1 MGIGIP
7 PSFRN
12 ASKPANGNKILGPP
26 EQIAHPTNGV
36 NMKPSLSL
44 FLTLLLAFGVPPKAT
59 FGQGVTFTPP
69 EIMES
74 HTANSQKQAIENK
87 TPSLDFSKGPAPLWI
102 WGESP
107 SKKYVLTKEF
117 SVESPYLAVCKFTC
131 DNEVRLK
138 INDKEV
144 GQSLEWQTPVKKD
157 ITGFL
162 KPGRNVIRAEVANE
176 GDIGGFA
183 FKLILSPEIG
193 QQTYVVSD
201 DSWQAFERKTPTQ
214 SQKTKRIG
222 KMGDG
227 PWGDIFANS
236 QPAAGNQTFQLPPQ
250 FQIERL
256 YSVPKETQGSWVCL
270 CLDDKGRIIASDQ
283 ENKGLYRITPGKT
296 GTLEPT
302 KVEKLKVKMSGAQ
315 GMLFA
320 FGSLYVS
327 ANWAPGNGLYRLRD
341 TDGDDQFDEVIKLKD
356 LQGGGEHGPHSLR
369 LSQDGKGILLS
380 CGNHTLPPKGFQKSR
395 LPSNWNE
402 DHLLP
407 RQWDA
412 NGHAAGIL
420 APGGYI
426 ARTDPEGKEWEILT
440 MGYRNQFDFALH
452 PEGELFV
459 YDADME
465 WDFGMPWYRPT
476 RVNHATSG
484 SELGWRSGTGK
495 WPSYYPDSLPAMID
509 IGPGSPVGVE
519 FGTLAKFP
527 AKYQKAL
534 FICDWTFGTMYAL
547 HLTPNGSTF
556 TATKEEFVSKTPLP
570 LTDVVIGKDGAMY
583 FSVGGRGTQSELYRV
598 TYVGTEST
606 QPVNNAPDPST
617 KETQLRQLRNRLESF
632 HNKGIITLADY
643 DFILSHL
650 GNPDRFVRYAARV
663 ALEQKPLGEWQESVL
678 QLKTPLA
685 QIHGAI
691 ALAHQA
697 GKNSKS
703 RAIASLL
710 SVDFLTLEESVQLDW
725 LRALQLIFIRMGQP
739 EKGDAQLVL
748 ATLDS
753 FFPASSDFVNREL
766 INLLVYLQS
775 TTVAAK
781 ATLLFQKPSTSSL
794 DESLNPLL
802 ARNRGYGGTIS
813 QMLANRPDPQKI
825 HYLFALRNLKDQ
837 WTIKDRKAYFLALN
851 EERTKS
857 GGASYQGFLNN
868 IEKDAYE
875 NAKDTERLEI
885 EAMGLKKPALIKS
898 LPKPEGPGKEWKLM
912 DLDNLTKAGIKGRNF
927 TNGKKAFSS
936 ARCIVCHRFNGEG
949 GATGPDLTQVAGR
962 FSAKDLAESIVD
974 PNKVIS
980 DQYRAVI
987 VETKSGKLIAG
998 KIISESPTSLLVLT
1012 DPEDSTKVIDIKKN
1026 DVEMVKPSPISLMP
1040 AKLIDSLNPNEV
1052 FDLLAYMLSKGDPKS
1067 SYFSK

>member
-1 MGIGIP
+1 
-7 PSFRN
+7 
-12 ASKPANGNKILGPP
+12 
-26 EQIAHPTNGV
+26 
-36 NMKPSLSL
+36 MKPSFSL
-44 FLTLLLAFGVPPKAT
+44 IISLLLAFVAMPRTT
-59 FGQGVTFTPP
+59 FGQGGTFIIP
-69 EIMES
+69 EILES
-74 HTANSQKQAIENK
+74 ISPNNPRQMIETK
-87 TPSLDFSKGPAPLWI
+87 TPSVDFSKGPAPLWI
-102 WGESP
+102 WGENP

-117 SVESPYLAVCKFTC
+117 VLESPMLAVCKFTC
-131 DNEVRLK
+131 DNEVQLK
-138 INDKEV
+138 INDKDV
-144 GQSLEWQTPVKKD
+144 GRSSEWQTPVKKD
-157 ITGFL
+157 VTSFL
-162 KPGRNVIRAEVANE
+162 KSGRNIIRAEVANE
-176 GDIGGFA
+176 GDIAGFA

-193 QQTYVVSD
+193 QKTYVVSD
-201 DSWQAFERKTPTQ
+201 DSWKAFESSTPTKI
-214 SQKTKRIG
+214 QKPKRIG

-227 PWGDIFANS
+227 PWSDIFANA
-236 QPAAGNQTFQLPPQ
+236 QAPAGNQTFQLSPH

-283 ENKGLYRITPGKT
+283 ENKGLYRITPGKA

-341 TDGDDQFDEVIKLKD
+341 TDGDDQFDEVVKLKG

-369 LSQDGKGILLS
+369 LSPDGKGILLS
-380 CGNHTLPPKGFQKSR
+380 CGNHTQPPQGFQKSR

-412 NGHAAGIL
+412 NGHAVGVL

-452 PEGELFV
+452 SEGELFV

-495 WPSYYPDSLPAMID
+495 WPAYYADSLPAMID

-519 FGTLAKFP
+519 FGTKAKFP

-547 HLTPNGSTF
+547 HLTPSGSTF
-556 TATKEEFVSKTPLP
+556 TATKEEFVSRAPLP
-570 LTDVVIGKDGAMY
+570 LTDVIVGKDGAMY

-598 TYVGTEST
+598 TYVGKEST
-606 QPVNNAPDPST
+606 QPVDNTPDPMS
-617 KETQLRQLRNRLESF
+617 KETKQRQLRNRLEAF
-632 HNKGIITLADY
+632 HNKGVIIPEDY
-643 DFILSHL
+643 ELILGNL
-650 GNPDRFVRYAARV
+650 GNPDRFIRYAARV
-663 ALEQKPLGEWQESVL
+663 ALEQKPPEQWQEAVL

-697 GKNSKS
+697 GKEFKS
-703 RAIASLL
+703 RAIAMLL
-710 SVDFLTLEESVQLDW
+710 QTDFQTLEESVRLDW
-725 LRALQLIFIRMGQP
+725 LRALQLIFIRMGKP
-739 EKGDAQLVL
+739 EMGDAQLVL
-748 ATLDS
+748 AKLDPL
-753 FFPASSDFVNREL
+753 FPASTDFVNREL
-766 INLLVYLQS
+766 IDLLVYLQS
-775 TTVAAK
+775 PTIAAK
-781 ATLLFQKPSTSSL
+781 ATILFQKPSTISL
-794 DESLNPLL
+794 DESVKPLL
-802 ARNRGYGGTIS
+802 ARNRGYGGAFS
-813 QMLANRPDPQKI
+813 QMLINPPDPQKI

-837 WTIKDRKAYFLALN
+837 WKIMDRKAYFLALN

-885 EAMGLKKPALIKS
+885 EAMGLRKPTPLKS
-898 LPKPEGPGKEWKLM
+898 LPKPEGPGMEWKLN
-912 DLDNLTKAGIKGRNF
+912 DLETLTKGGFKGRNF
-927 TNGKKAFSS
+927 ANGKKAFAS

-962 FSAKDLAESIVD
+962 FSAKDLSESIVD

-987 VETKSGKLIAG
+987 VETKSGKLISG
-998 KIISESPTSLLVLT
+998 KIVSENPNSLLVLT
-1012 DPEDSTKVIDIKKN
+1012 DPEDSTKVIDIKKS

-1040 AKLIDSLNPNEV
+1040 AKLIDSLNKNEV
-1052 FDLLAYMLSKGDPKS
+1052 FDLLAYMLSKGDPNS
-1067 SYFSK
+1067 AYFSK

>member
-1 MGIGIP
+1 
-7 PSFRN
+7 
-12 ASKPANGNKILGPP
+12 
-26 EQIAHPTNGV
+26 
-36 NMKPSLSL
+36 MKPFLSL
-44 FLTLLLAFGVPPKAT
+44 VLSLLLAFVAIPRAT
-59 FGQGVTFTPP
+59 FGQGGTSTIP
-69 EIMES
+69 EILES
-74 HTANSQKQAIENK
+74 SSPNNPQQPIETK
-87 TPSLDFSKGPAPLWI
+87 TPSVDFSKGPVPLWI
-102 WGESP
+102 WGENP

-117 SVESPYLAVCKFTC
+117 VLESPMLAVCKFTC
-131 DNEVRLK
+131 DNEVQLK

-144 GQSLEWQTPVKKD
+144 GRSSEWQTPVKKD
-157 ITGFL
+157 VTSFL
-162 KPGRNVIRAEVANE
+162 KSGRNVIRAEVANE
-176 GDIGGFA
+176 GDIAGFA

-193 QQTYVVSD
+193 QKTYVVSD
-201 DSWQAFERKTPTQ
+201 DSWKAFESSNPTKIQ
-214 SQKTKRIG
+214 NPKRIG

-227 PWGDIFANS
+227 PWADIFANA
-236 QPAAGNQTFQLPPQ
+236 QAPAGNQIFQLPPQ

-341 TDGDDQFDEVIKLKD
+341 TDGDDQFDEVVKLKD

-369 LSQDGKGILLS
+369 LSPDGKGILLS
-380 CGNHTLPPKGFQKSR
+380 CGNHTQPPKGFQKSR

-412 NGHAAGIL
+412 NGHAVGVL

-495 WPSYYPDSLPAMID
+495 WPAYYPDSLPAMID

-519 FGTLAKFP
+519 FGTNAKFP

-547 HLTPNGSTF
+547 HLTPSGSTF
-556 TATKEEFVSKTPLP
+556 IATKEEFVSRAPLP
-570 LTDVVIGKDGAMY
+570 LTDVIIGKDGAMY

-598 TYVGTEST
+598 TYVGKEST
-606 QPVNNAPDPST
+606 QPVDNTPDPMSEET
-617 KETQLRQLRNRLESF
+617 KQRQLRNRLEAF
-632 HNKGIITLADY
+632 HNKGVIIPEDY
-643 DFILSHL
+643 ELILGNL
-650 GNPDRFVRYAARV
+650 GNPDRFIRYAARV
-663 ALEQKPLGEWQESVL
+663 ALEQKPPEQWQEAVL

-697 GKNSKS
+697 GKECKS
-703 RAIASLL
+703 RAIAMLL
-710 SVDFLTLEESVQLDW
+710 QTDFQTLEESVRLDW
-725 LRALQLIFIRMGQP
+725 LRALQLIFIRMGKP
-739 EKGDAQLVL
+739 EMGDAQLVL
-748 ATLDS
+748 AKLDPL
-753 FFPASSDFVNREL
+753 FPASTDFVNREL
-766 INLLVYLQS
+766 IDLLVYLQS
-775 TTVAAK
+775 PTIAAK
-781 ATLLFQKPSTSSL
+781 ATLLFQKPSTISL
-794 DESLNPLL
+794 DKSVKPLL
-802 ARNRGYGGTIS
+802 ARNQGYGGTFS
-813 QMLANRPDPQKI
+813 QMLINPPDPQKI

-837 WTIKDRKAYFLALN
+837 WKIMDRKAYFMALN

-885 EAMGLKKPALIKS
+885 EAMGLRKPTPLKS
-898 LPKPEGPGKEWKLM
+898 LPKPEGPGMEWKLN
-912 DLDNLTKAGIKGRNF
+912 DLETLAKGGFKGRNF
-927 TNGKKAFSS
+927 ANGKKAFAS

-962 FSAKDLAESIVD
+962 FSAKDLSESIVD

-987 VETKSGKLIAG
+987 VETKSGKLISG
-998 KIISESPTSLLVLT
+998 KIVSENPNSLLVLT
-1012 DPEDSTKVIDIKKN
+1012 DPEDSTKVIDIKKS

-1040 AKLIDSLNPNEV
+1040 AKLIDSLNKNEV
-1052 FDLLAYMLSKGDPKS
+1052 FDLLAYMLSKGDPNS
-1067 SYFSK
+1067 TYFSK